1 MAKIIKLT
9 ESDIK
14 RLVNKVIEEKE
25 IEEGIFDPIK
35 DVYHGVRGL
44 VRGQGYNYS
53 KYTSS
58 LQNLVK
64 DLQRLDK
71 PNHKIMEEL
80 TKLRTK
86 VDGSN
91 MPMERKNELLRNIDG
106 AIRYFKVYADFIKRI
121 DDLTTN
127 TLK

>member
-1 MAKIIKLT
+1 MPKIVKLT

-44 VRGQGYNYS
+44 VRGQGYSYS

-71 PNHKIMEEL
+71 PNHKIMTEL
-80 TKLRTK
+80 TNLRKK
-86 VDGSN
+86 VDDSR
-91 MPMERKNELLRNIDG
+91 MPTDRKNELLRNIDG
-106 AIRYFKVYADFIKRI
+106 AINNFNTYAEFIKKI
-121 DDLTTN
+121 DELTSN

>member
-1 MAKIIKLT
+1 MPKIIKLT

-35 DVYHGVRGL
+35 DIYHGVRGFA
-44 VRGQGYNYS
+44 RGQGYSYS

-64 DLQRLDK
+64 DLQRLDR
-71 PNHKIMEEL
+71 PNHKIMTEL
-80 TKLRTK
+80 TNLRKK
-86 VDGSN
+86 VEGSN
-91 MPMERKNELLRNIDG
+91 MPMDRKNELLRNIDG
-106 AIRYFKVYADFIKRI
+106 AINNFNTYANFIKRI
-121 DDLTTN
+121 DELTSN

>member
-1 MAKIIKLT
+1 MPKIVKLT

-35 DVYHGVRGL
+35 DVYHGVKGL

-71 PNHKIMEEL
+71 PNHKIMIEL
-80 TKLRTK
+80 TNLRKK
-86 VDGSN
+86 VDGSR
-91 MPMERKNELLRNIDG
+91 MSTDRKNELLRNIDG
-106 AIRYFKVYADFIKRI
+106 AINNFNTYANFIKRI
-121 DDLTTN
+121 DELTSN

>member
-1 MAKIIKLT
+1 MPKIIKLT

-44 VRGQGYNYS
+44 VRGQGYSYS

-71 PNHKIMEEL
+71 PNHKIMTEL
-80 TKLRTK
+80 TNLRKK
-86 VDGSN
+86 VDGSRI
-91 MPMERKNELLRNIDG
+91 PTDRKNELLRNIDG
-106 AIRYFKVYADFIKRI
+106 AINNFNTYANFIKRI
-121 DDLTTN
+121 DELTSN